1 MWETDYNLHK
11 SNSTYFADLDVARTH
26 LVVALLRRGIRGVGT
41 RPGEETTTWAISSAA
56 QRSQVKPFVPPTP
69 LNPFGHT
76 GIDTLSSTG
85 ASTPR
90 IGRGMTEEE
99 FMAVATQPGNL
110 LVALGSVACW
120 FHREIP
126 PYRSYEIWTR
136 LLTWDRKWMYIVSYF
151 VEPGTLKPDE
161 FVLQPWRNRPARPSK
176 ESLEERKQR
185 VRRKIFATS
194 IATYVVKKGRLT
206 IPPEVVLQRS
216 QMLPDKPPGASSTF
230 FTPSQSGS
238 SSGGGASPTAQMLAE
253 SALHTGTTATEEGS
267 VPSVLVESLFP
278 EAGADEDAPWTWEM
292 VERER
297 KRGLRFAQA
306 FDGLNSL
313 RDEFDG
319 GRGRVLGS
327 FSDFAAG
334 F

>member
-1 MWETDYNLHK
+1 
-11 SNSTYFADLDVARTH
+11 
-26 LVVALLRRGIRGVGT
+26 
-41 RPGEETTTWAISSAA
+41 
-56 QRSQVKPFVPPTP
+56 
-69 LNPFGHT
+69 
-76 GIDTLSSTG
+76 
-85 ASTPR
+85 
-90 IGRGMTEEE
+90 MTEEE
-99 FMAVATQPGNL
+99 FMAIATQPGNL

-120 FHREIP
+120 FHREIQ
-126 PYRSYEIWTR
+126 PYRSYEMWTR
-136 LLTWDRKWMYIVSYF
+136 LLTWDRKWFYIVSYF
-151 VEPGTLKPDE
+151 VVPGTLKPDE
-161 FVLQPWRNRPARPSK
+161 FVLQPWRSKRTKTPSA

-185 VRRKIFATS
+185 IRRKIFATS

-206 IPPEVVLQRS
+206 IPPEIVLQRS
-216 QMLPDKPPGASSTF
+216 QMLPEKPPGAPSTF

-238 SSGGGASPTAQMLAE
+238 SSGGGSPTAQMAE
-253 SALHTGTTATEEGS
+253 SALHTGTTATEAGS

-278 EAGADEDAPWTWEM
+278 EAGGEGDDAPWTWEM

-306 FDGLNSL
+306 FDGLSAL

-319 GRGRVLGS
+319 GGGRILGS